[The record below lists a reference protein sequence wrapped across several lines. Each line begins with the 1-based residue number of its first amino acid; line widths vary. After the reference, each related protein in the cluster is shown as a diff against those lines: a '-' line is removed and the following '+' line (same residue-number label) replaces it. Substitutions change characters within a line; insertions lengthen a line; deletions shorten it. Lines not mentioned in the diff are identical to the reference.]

1 MSASRIGKLILVPA
15 VITLAV
21 TLLRLVGE
29 LQGWSP
35 ALFNRGDKPFSP
47 SLVGIV
53 WLVPVFGAWFG
64 WKLTRAGS
72 GPGSLGRAFG
82 LTLAALAVM
91 PLAAFLAPK
100 AGIVPEHLWRP
111 NVPVT
116 ESLTIL
122 SVFVVVFFVGIAI
135 GILAWPALG
144 RTLLAYGLAARIPI
158 ALLML
163 VAMLG
168 NWGTHYDARPS
179 YPQIEHAR
187 VVGHARAGAATL
199 VLDVVHDRVRCA
211 VRSRRSGDR
220 AAAGNGSRLDHRTR
234 RARGDVASG
243 HAQCH
248 PRPETRAI
256 IVLGRPA
263 RAAGVSKSRLTGR
276 ARGLFG
282 NRWSRLGHR
291 IPERTVL
298 HRAVQSRRFA
308 RSQHVRCWYVLLLGI
323 DGFS

>member
-1 MSASRIGKLILVPA
+1 MNQNASRIGKLILVPA

-64 WKLTRAGS
+64 WKLIRAGS

-82 LTLAALAVM
+82 VTFAALAVM

-100 AGIVPEHLWRP
+100 AGIVPGHMWRP
-111 NVPVT
+111 NVPIT

-179 YPQIEHAR
+179 YPPQMSTLGWWVALGLAPQLSFWMWYTIAF
-187 VVGHARAGAATL
+187 GAL
-199 VLDVVHDRVRCA
+199 FGIV
-211 VRSRRSGDR
+211 
-220 AAAGNGSRLDHRTR
+220 AAAIAR
-234 RARGDVASG
+234 RRGM
-243 HAQCH
+243 
-248 PRPETRAI
+248 
-256 IVLGRPA
+256 
-263 RAAGVSKSRLTGR
+263 AAG
-276 ARGLFG
+276 
-282 NRWSRLGHR
+282 
-291 IPERTVL
+291 
-298 HRAVQSRRFA
+298 
-308 RSQHVRCWYVLLLGI
+308 
-323 DGFS
+323 